1 MDFAA
6 DVGHPDAVAI
16 AGYASDHALKEAA
29 VFGVVERPE
38 SQRVEQ
44 GDGARA
50 HGEYVAD
57 DAPHARGRAF
67 IRLHGGRVVVG
78 FYLHHDRPAAADVH
92 HARVL
97 AARRDEQPVG
107 DGVEHGQQRLG
118 VLVSAVFAPERA
130 EQAELKRVGFAP
142 KSLDYGFVLARSQG

>member
-6 DVGHPDAVAI
+6 DVRHADAVSI
-16 AGYASDHALKEAA
+16 AGYAGDHALKEAA

-50 HGEYVAD
+50 HGENVAD
-57 DAPHARGRAF
+57 DAAHAGRRAF

-78 FYLHHDRPAAADVH
+78 LYLHHDRPAAADVH
-92 HARVL
+92 DAGVL
-97 AARRDEQPVG
+97 AARRDEQAVG
-107 DGVEHGQQRLG
+107 RGVEHGQQRLG
-118 VLVSAVFAPERA
+118 VLIAAVFAPERA
-130 EQAELKRVGFAP
+130 EQAELERVGFAP
-142 KSLDYGFVLARSQG
+142 KSFDNGFVLAGG